1 MRESGNWKNSVLFLG
16 ERGYYF
22 VRLLFV
28 LPVGD
33 NKSFL
38 PFPLLLGRFMR
49 MCFYYILD
57 LNFFF
62 RLFVSFAKETKL
74 RSKDVEI

>member
-57 LNFFF
+57 LNFFLGF
-62 RLFVSFAKETKL
+62 SSRLRKRPSFDRKM
-74 RSKDVEI
+74 

>member
-1 MRESGNWKNSVLFLG
+1 MREPGNWKNSVLFLG

-49 MCFYYILD
+49 MCFYYID
-57 LNFFF
+57 LNFFLGF
-62 RLFVSFAKETKL
+62 SSRLRKL
-74 RSKDVEI
+74 RSKDVT

>member
-1 MRESGNWKNSVLFLG
+1 MREPGNWKNSVLFLG

-57 LNFFF
+57 LNFFLDF
-62 RLFVSFAKETKL
+62 SSRLRKRPSFDRKM
-74 RSKDVEI
+74 

>member
-38 PFPLLLGRFMR
+38 PFPLLLGGFMR

-57 LNFFF
+57 LNFFLDF
-62 RLFVSFAKETKL
+62 SSRLRKRPSFDRKM
-74 RSKDVEI
+74 